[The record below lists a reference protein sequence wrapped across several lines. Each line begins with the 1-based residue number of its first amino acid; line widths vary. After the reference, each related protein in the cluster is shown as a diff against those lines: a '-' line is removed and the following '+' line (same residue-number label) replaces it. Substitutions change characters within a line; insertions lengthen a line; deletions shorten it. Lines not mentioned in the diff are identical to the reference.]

1 MAKMINFTLCMLYHN
16 NKMVKTSSGR
26 VGRPRSAL
34 AGDGQ
39 ATLRPGRTTPLSRCT
54 DRGGRVAPW
63 GLRAPQWVGGAALP
77 SESLATE
84 RGVGGLGQAGSPRPQ
99 TARCVSWMRIQGNCA
114 SPHSVCSE
122 ANAFLSY
129 CLRRRLVVGTPIISS
144 LGERPRCLPSSCG
157 RPHNH

>member
-1 MAKMINFTLCMLYHN
+1 MLCMLYHN
-16 NKMVKTSSGR
+16 NKMVKISSGR
-26 VGRPRSAL
+26 VGSLGVGRPRSAL
-34 AGDGQ
+34 AGS
-39 ATLRPGRTTPLSRCT
+39 PLSPAAPWKGRCT

-99 TARCVSWMRIQGNCA
+99 TARCVSWMRIQGDCA

-129 CLRRRLVVGTPIISS
+129 CLCRRLVVGTPIISS
-144 LGERPRCLPSSCG
+144 LGERPRCLPSGCE